1 MKAGTAMPVS
11 MTGFGRGE
19 CLKYD
24 RRFKVE
30 IKSVNHRYGDIT
42 IKLPRFLN
50 SYEDKV
56 KKRLARD
63 IVRGK
68 VDVWIHFES
77 FSENDVSVQVNTSF
91 ADAYVR
97 ALNEL
102 CTRYGLPE
110 GGVTLPVLAQNTEV
124 LSIDKDMSPSNEA
137 EIYETLLTA
146 VENALTQFNAMRQ
159 AEGKAL
165 VADILDKRER
175 IGQLLTGI
183 KERAPFVAVEYAAKF
198 TERINETLKGS
209 GITAD
214 EGRLLTEIALF
225 TDRSCIDEEITRLE
239 SHLKQLAA
247 MLNEKGAVGRKLDFL
262 VQELNRE
269 ANTIGSKA
277 NDAQLARLVVDLK
290 SEVEKIREQVQNIE

>member
-1 MKAGTAMPVS
+1 

-56 KKRLARD
+56 RKRLARD

-77 FSENDVSVQVNTSF
+77 FSESDVSVQVNTSF

-102 CTRYGLPE
+102 STRYGLPE
-110 GGVTLPVLAQNTEV
+110 GGVTLPVLAQNAEV

-137 EIYETLLTA
+137 EILETLLTA
-146 VENALTQFNAMRQ
+146 VENALTQFDTMRR

-183 KERAPFVAVEYAAKF
+183 KERAPFVAAEYAAKF

-239 SHLKQLAA
+239 SHLRQLTA
-247 MLNEKGAVGRKLDFL
+247 MLNEKGAIGRKLDFL